1 MASKAMRKAMLEHQN
16 QQVAKNQL
24 LDILAGDESP
34 KVYTLGRHVSTSGM
48 SRDISLYIV
57 KNNRLVNITYYAS
70 QALGWKLVERNGY
83 RAIRVGGAGMD
94 MGFHTV
100 YTLSS
105 VLYRGTVEEGDAGY
119 KLSQEWM

>member
-24 LDILAGDESP
+24 LSILAGDVLP

-48 SRDISLYIV
+48 SRDISLYV
-57 KNNRLVNITYYAS
+57 VRNNELFNITYYAS
-70 QALGWKLVERNGY
+70 VALGWKLVERNGS
-83 RAIRVGGAGMD
+83 RAIRVTGAGMD

-105 VLYRGTVEEGDAGY
+105 VLYRGTVEDDAGY

>member
-24 LDILAGDESP
+24 LSILAGDVLP

-48 SRDISLYIV
+48 SRDISLYV
-57 KNNRLVNITYYAS
+57 VRNNELFNITYYAS
-70 QALGWKLVERNGY
+70 VALGWKLVERNGS
-83 RAIRVGGAGMD
+83 RAIRVTGAGMD

-105 VLYRGTVEEGDAGY
+105 VLYRGTVEDDAGY
-119 KLSQEWM
+119 KLAQEWM

>member
-1 MASKAMRKAMLEHQN
+1 MVSKVTRKAMLEHQI

-24 LDILAGDESP
+24 LDMLAGDVLP

-57 KNNRLVNITYYAS
+57 KNNQLFNITYYAS
-70 QALGWKLVERNGY
+70 RALGWKLVERNGW

-105 VLYRGTVEEGDAGY
+105 VLYQGTVEEGDAGY

>member
-1 MASKAMRKAMLEHQN
+1 MVSKVTRKAMLEHQI

-24 LDILAGDESP
+24 LDMLAGDVLP

-57 KNNRLVNITYYAS
+57 KNNQLMNITYYAS
-70 QALGWKLVERNGY
+70 RALGWKLVERNGW

-105 VLYRGTVEEGDAGY
+105 VLYQGTVEEGDAGY

>member
-24 LDILAGDESP
+24 LSILAGDVLP

-48 SRDISLYIV
+48 SRDISLYV
-57 KNNRLVNITYYAS
+57 VRNNELFNITYYAS
-70 QALGWKLVERNGY
+70 VALGWKLVERNGS
-83 RAIRVGGAGMD
+83 RAIRVTGAGMD